1 LSNQLLEA
9 QNKLKA
15 INADPLQN
23 EVAAKSK
30 LISQFEQFSSQI
42 SALLNAQGQ
51 ERDQIIEKLKS
62 VVIELEEHEILK
74 SEYQMLQT
82 SYQNQ

>member
-1 LSNQLLEA
+1 M
-9 QNKLKA
+9 
-15 INADPLQN
+15 
-23 EVAAKSK
+23 
-30 LISQFEQFSSQI
+30 SQI

-62 VVIELEEHEILK
+62 VVIELEEHQILK